1 MNTNIAGHRDELEK
15 IREARLF
22 EIVKEED
29 RRGVN
34 LRFSDF
40 TLASWPFV
48 LIYGLYSLA
57 QIHIGIMLS
66 AEMAKEGFLPA
77 IFSSSEFQQKIFLF
91 STLFKVIFFPLS
103 AWVFVKFWRVVIT
116 VFAGLFDKDL
126 EGVEL
131 EDSIAAALVGNFFLI
146 VPIFGDFLKF
156 ISQVIYLY
164 FGLRYNMKFSFVQS
178 FFILLS
184 PVILIVGLFLIMLMY
199 ISLIVSFI

>member
-77 IFSSSEFQQKIFLF
+77 IFSSSEFQQKVFLF